1 MASGTITGSTS
12 NRYITVRVTWSSVA
26 NEGNNTS
33 TVTATLQARKSSE
46 SSESTYGTGTWYLVI
61 DGQSQSFTKRVTME
75 ANNTWVTIGTST
87 KTVNHTEDGTKTIA
101 ITASGK
107 ITSASTSW
115 SSTSLSGT
123 AALDSIPRQTKP
135 TFDADTKEFGQS
147 VHISLNPADD
157 TFYHS
162 VSYVWNGTTTLIAN
176 NVGTGLDFTI
186 PASLISTIPNAAS
199 GTMDFV
205 VTTYRANGSVVGTR
219 TGSLTVTVPAS
230 CGPVINSIV
239 LTDSGAQ
246 LPPEWGIFVNGMS
259 VLHVN
264 VNASGQYG
272 ATISSYVITALG
284 QTKTG
289 NNIDI
294 APIYQ
299 SGSINVSVTVTDSR
313 GMTTSD
319 SRAATVTVYD
329 YASPVI
335 NSFSVVRCNQYG
347 TPVDNG
353 AYARVTID
361 CSISSLNGHNSMQIK
376 ISAKRSDAESYT
388 QKRVV
393 SPASTSHA
401 ATYVIDGIDPAYTY
415 SIKAEVTDELAT
427 SWKDGTLAP
436 EGAIISWRDGGI
448 GIAFGKS
455 AEEDYTAEFGWIIHG
470 RRGAVL
476 DQPLGTE
483 SGGTGNADGTIP
495 LANVTIDNDSA
506 TAFVNSIKG
515 AILNAMY
522 PVGSLYITANSTS
535 PAGLLG
541 GTWEQIKD
549 RFLLA
554 AGDNHAAGEDGGAE
568 SQTIDGHTH
577 RSPVGKRGNT
587 AIALNPGMT
596 GDTVTFA
603 ATAKPAWASSSNTTR
618 YTDVTSYNTGSGGG
632 HTVNTMPPYL
642 AVYVWKRIA

>member
-12 NRYITVRVTWSSVA
+12 NRYITVKVEWSSVVDEA
-26 NEGNNTS
+26 NNRS
-33 TVTATLQARKSSE
+33 TVTANLYCRKSSE
-46 SSESTYGTGTWYLVI
+46 SSDGTTGSGTWYLVI
-61 DGQSQSFTKRVTME
+61 DGQSTTINKRVE
-75 ANNTWVTIGTST
+75 LSPNNSWLYMGAAT
-87 KTVNHTEDGTKTIA
+87 KTITHTEDGTKSA
-101 ITASGK
+101 IITVSGK

-123 AALDSIPRQTKP
+123 AILDSIPRQTKP

-147 VHISLNPADD
+147 VHISLNPADA

-162 VSYVWNGTTTLIAN
+162 VSYVWNGTTTLIAD

-186 PASLISTIPNAAS
+186 PTALISTIPNAAS
-199 GTMDFV
+199 GTMDFI

-219 TGSLTVTVPAS
+219 TGSITCTVPAS
-230 CGPVINSIV
+230 CAPVINSIE
-239 LTDSGAQ
+239 LSDSGAQ

-259 VLHVN
+259 VLHVK
-264 VNASGQYG
+264 VNASGQQG
-272 ATISSYVITALG
+272 ATISSYVISALD
-284 QTKTG
+284 QVKNG
-289 NNIDI
+289 NDIDI
-294 APIYQ
+294 ATIYQ
-299 SGSINVSVTVTDSR
+299 SGSIRVSVTVTDSR
-313 GMTTSD
+313 GMSTSD
-319 SRAATVTVYD
+319 SAAATVTVYD
-329 YASPVI
+329 YGAPVI
-335 NSFSVVRCNQYG
+335 NSFSAVRCNQYG

-361 CSISSLNGHNSMQIK
+361 CSISSLNGHNGMEIR
-376 ISAKRSDAESYT
+376 IYAKRSNESSYT
-388 QKRVV
+388 QKRLITP
-393 SPASTSHA
+393 SSTSHSA
-401 ATYVIDGIDPAYTY
+401 SYIIADIDPAYTY
-415 SIKAEVTDELAT
+415 AIKAEVKDALAT
-427 SWKDGTLAP
+427 SWQEGTLAA

-448 GIAFGKS
+448 GIAFGKT

-522 PVGSLYITANSTS
+522 PVGSLYITVNSTS

-587 AIALNPGMT
+587 AVALNPGMT